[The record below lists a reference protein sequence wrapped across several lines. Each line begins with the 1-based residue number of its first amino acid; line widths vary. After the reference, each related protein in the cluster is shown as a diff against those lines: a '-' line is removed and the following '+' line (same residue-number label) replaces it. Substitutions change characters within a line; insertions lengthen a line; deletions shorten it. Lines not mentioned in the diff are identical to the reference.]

1 MYGMEWLVNRM
12 RIKHL
17 ESSPRVKS
25 LDSDA
30 IPDRRAIRLVSSRLV
45 IYLLGRN
52 IFTKICN
59 SLCHYAEE

>member
-12 RIKHL
+12 RIRYL

-30 IPDRRAIRLVSSRLV
+30 IPDRRAIRLVSSRHLSSWV
-45 IYLLGRN
+45 KHIY
-52 IFTKICN
+52 
-59 SLCHYAEE
+59 EDM